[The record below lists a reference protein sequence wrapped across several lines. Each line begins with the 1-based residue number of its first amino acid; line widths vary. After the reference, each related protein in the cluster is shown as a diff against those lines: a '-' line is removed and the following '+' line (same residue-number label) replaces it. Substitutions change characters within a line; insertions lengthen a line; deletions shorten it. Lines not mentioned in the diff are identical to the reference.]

1 MESKVKVQ
9 HDKTKLFGFERLY
22 FYKVKNLDF
31 TLVKKRNQPVVQK
44 REINISK

>member
-1 MESKVKVQ
+1 MGSKVKVQ

-31 TLVKKRNQPVVQK
+31 TLVKSAINQWYK
-44 REINISK
+44 KGK